1 MRRCLVLVALIGAAC
16 AQAVRLAPLPP
27 GAPAVA
33 VEIERV
39 PLDAVNTGTSALGE
53 FRFVGGIAVRPTD
66 STVRLH
72 GLSDLEVLPDDSLVA
87 IGDEGE
93 IVHARLELDATGR
106 LSGVRDVELARM
118 RDQNGRPLAAKET
131 SDAEGLAVLPNGDLL
146 VSFERQHRIWRY
158 PVGGGPPVDAPSP
171 LVTFPENGGMEAL
184 AADPTR
190 GPVAYLTAGEESG
203 QTWRCSL
210 TAGCSAGPTI
220 DKGPEFGVVAARHYA
235 ADRTVWLL
243 RSFDPATGNVIII
256 RIVDDRGR
264 TIHEERL
271 RRPLTVD
278 NFEGVSVVRRRGGV
292 LRFYILSDDNFSPEQ
307 RTLLLAFDWPAR

>member
-1 MRRCLVLVALIGAAC
+1 
-16 AQAVRLAPLPP
+16 
-27 GAPAVA
+27 
-33 VEIERV
+33 
-39 PLDAVNTGTSALGE
+39 
-53 FRFVGGIAVRPTD
+53 
-66 STVRLH
+66 
-72 GLSDLEVLPDDSLVA
+72 VA

-106 LSGVRDVELARM
+106 LSGVRDVRLAKMVDRSG
-118 RDQNGRPLAAKET
+118 QALAAKEA
-131 SDAEGLAVLPNGDLL
+131 SDAEGLTVLPNGDLL

-158 PVGGGPPVDAPSP
+158 PAAGGLPVDAPSP

-184 AADPTR
+184 AVDPAR
-190 GPVAYLTAGEESG
+190 GPGAYLTAGEESG

-210 TAGCSAGPTI
+210 MAGCTAGPTI
-220 DKGPEFGVVAARHYA
+220 DKAPEFGVVAARHYA

-243 RSFDPATGNVIII
+243 RSFAPTTGNVIII

-292 LRFYILSDDNFSPEQ
+292 LRFYIMSDDNFSTEQ